1 MMMHSP
7 GTFWSAG
14 TQNATDLLPSFE
26 EPNGFGANGTQR
38 LYMDM
43 IGKENHNRMNNPNNL
58 KQKLCDYVMEERD
71 SLYAFGEDIF
81 LHPELGYREHRTHR
95 KLQEAL
101 LGIGVT
107 DMATWGLTGI
117 KAWLP
122 GAKDPRLPN
131 IAILGEMDAVVSPN
145 HPQADPITGAAHACG
160 HHAGLTAMLGA
171 GMALSKALPELAGNI
186 CLIAAP
192 AEEYVEIDY
201 RRSLLASGK
210 IRYLGGKQQLISEG
224 CFDDIHIAMMVH
236 ALSDSPVSQV
246 CVSSTAGG
254 FIGKSVRF
262 KGQEAHA
269 GGAPHLG
276 VNALNAASAALMCI
290 HALRETFRDEDHVRI
305 HPIITKGGD
314 MVNTVPA
321 DVRMESYVRAASL
334 GAMADANAKVNRAIR
349 GASYAL
355 GAESEIEDLP
365 GYLPL
370 EEARA
375 LSQIFADNAALL
387 FPEASVSWN
396 RPFCGS
402 TDMGDLSYIM
412 PVIQPTVSGFA
423 GALHS
428 KDFRVTDP
436 RMAYLAPAVLMAA
449 TTADLLADGAQR
461 AAALL
466 RDFASKDKGQYDHL
480 WQEFLSPCPEKNGS
494 NI

>member
-1 MMMHSP
+1 MDNVKKKLYDSII
-7 GTFWSAG
+7 
-14 TQNATDLLPSFE
+14 E
-26 EPNGFGANGTQR
+26 E
-38 LYMDM
+38 
-43 IGKENHNRMNNPNNL
+43 K
-58 KQKLCDYVMEERD
+58 D

-81 LHPELGYREHRTHR
+81 LHPELGYREHRTHA
-95 KLQEAL
+95 KVQEAL
-101 LGIGVT
+101 LHMGVT
-107 DMATWGLTGI
+107 NITTWGLTGI

-122 GAKDPRLPN
+122 GPKDPSLPT
-131 IAILGEMDAVVSPN
+131 IAILGEMDAVVSPG
-145 HPQADPITGAAHACG
+145 HPQADPLTGAAHACG

-171 GMALSKALPELAGNI
+171 GMSLLKVLPNLAGNI

-201 RRSLLASGK
+201 RRSLLDSGK

-224 CFDDIHIAMMVH
+224 CFDDIQIAMMVH
-236 ALSDSPVSQV
+236 ALSDSPCPQV

-254 FIGKSVRF
+254 FVGKSVRF
-262 KGQEAHA
+262 KGREAHA

-276 VNALNAASAALMCI
+276 VNALNAASVALMCI
-290 HALRETFRDEDHVRI
+290 HALRETFRDEDHVRV

-334 GAMADANAKVNRAIR
+334 SAMADANAKVNRAIR

-355 GAESEIEDLP
+355 GAGAEIEDLP

-370 EEARA
+370 EESGA
-375 LSQIFADNAALL
+375 LSEIFAGNAALL
-387 FPEASVSWN
+387 FPETAVSQN

-402 TDMGDLSYIM
+402 TDMGDLSYVM

-428 KDFRVTDP
+428 KDFRMTDP
-436 RMAYLAPAVLMAA
+436 KMAYLVPAALMAA
-449 TTADLLADGAQR
+449 TAADLLADGGQK
-461 AAALL
+461 AAAVLKGCVH
-466 RDFASKDKGQYDHL
+466 KDREQYNAL
-480 WQEFLSPCPEKNGS
+480 WQDFLSPRPLPEAINCMES
-494 NI
+494 HAETRLS